1 MSATFAN
8 KKRNKIR
15 RLEHELMH
23 NRTVWSSDR
32 VSSYEQ
38 KIRDLKAKYSD
49 ILVYPTAQ
57 ARKIAHSQSQLSH
70 AKNELIKAR
79 QMHGLLLGIEA
90 VGGSYAGL
98 DYQPVNG
105 SLQTDLRFAEQH
117 VRDSIEVCKIRK
129 QALREVVYQVDM
141 NFLNLMS
148 HMN

>member
-15 RLEHELMH
+15 RLGHELMH

-38 KIRDLKAKYSD
+38 KIRDLKTKYSD

-90 VGGSYAGL
+90 SGGSYSGL

-105 SLQTDLRFAEQH
+105 SLQTDLRFAEQR

-129 QALREVVYQVDM
+129 QALRDMFYQIDSSA
-141 NFLNLMS
+141 LNLLS

>member
-23 NRTVWSSDR
+23 NRTVWSADR

-90 VGGSYAGL
+90 GDNDARHKYP
-98 DYQPVNG
+98 PVNG
-105 SLQTDLRFAEQH
+105 NYQVDLRFAEQR

-129 QALREVVYQVDM
+129 QALCDMFYQIDSSA
-141 NFLNLMS
+141 LNLLS

>member
-15 RLEHELMH
+15 HLENELMH
-23 NRTVWSSDR
+23 NRTSWSPER
-32 VSSYEQ
+32 VSYYEQ
-38 KIRDLKAKYSD
+38 KIRDLKAKYSH
-49 ILVYPTAQ
+49 ILAYPTAQ
-57 ARKIAHSQSQLSH
+57 SRKIAHSQRQLSH
-70 AKNELIKAR
+70 ARNELIKAR
-79 QMHGLLLGIEA
+79 QMHGLLFGLEA
-90 VGGSYAGL
+90 SGCSYSGL

-129 QALREVVYQVDM
+129 QALREVVYQVNM
-141 NFLNLMS
+141 NVLNLMS